1 MVLNN
6 NYFSREIVVQTIF
19 YLAITAVLQAGN
31 AQKRRCAAVAHLPYR
46 INLFSKRQARKPRST
61 PAATADPITPATF
74 GPMACISR

>member
-6 NYFSREIVVQTIF
+6 NYFSREIVVHTIF
-19 YLAITAVLQAGN
+19 YLDNSLPSGYKTNAVSSILTQ
-31 AQKRRCAAVAHLPYR
+31 RPYR

>member
-19 YLAITAVLQAGN
+19 YLDNTLPSGYKKSAVSSIL
-31 AQKRRCAAVAHLPYR
+31 AQRPYR
-46 INLFSKRQARKPRST
+46 VNLFSKRQARKPRST

>member
-31 AQKRRCAAVAHLPYR
+31 AQKKEMRRSGTSPV
-46 INLFSKRQARKPRST
+46 S
-61 PAATADPITPATF
+61 D
-74 GPMACISR
+74 